1 MKRHAFLKFAIL
13 ALAAAP
19 ASLTGQ
25 PVARTDLATPTPAA
39 LGAADRRDVVV
50 KLGEALRG
58 RYVFPQVGEQAARTI
73 ERALAAGAYDDLA
86 DPAAFAARLSAD
98 LAAVAHDKHLRIF
111 STATPPPRPP
121 AGAERPRAE
130 AGIVRADALRGGVG
144 YIEIVGFPPQRM
156 FKPVLDKAMAGLA
169 GSRALI
175 IDIRR
180 NGGGSPDGVAYLVS
194 FLVAPGRPINDIVT
208 RVEKT
213 NDFKRESFRSIP
225 TPVSFA
231 KVPVYVL
238 TSKDTFSGG
247 EEFAYDVQVLKR
259 GMLIGEVTGGG
270 ANPTGFVDLGH
281 DIAATVPFGRAE
293 NPVTKTNW
301 EGRGVQP
308 DVRVP
313 AGDALAAAL
322 KRAGA
327 KPVATVAAASLRQLF
342 APRTTPLP
350 GSEAALRRLI
360 AGFAIGKPEYGD
372 MVPELADST
381 RAQVPR
387 LQAQFSAL
395 GELRSVT
402 FRGPDAIGGDEYEL
416 HFANGNRLMA
426 LVLGPGGKVVA
437 LSSVVPLP

>member
-1 MKRHAFLKFAIL
+1 MKRHAFLKLATF

-19 ASLTGQ
+19 ASLNGQ
-25 PVARTDLATPTPAA
+25 PVAPTDQATAA
-39 LGAADRRDVVV
+39 TFGAAERRDIVV
-50 KLGEALRG
+50 KLGEALRA
-58 RYVFPQVGEQAARTI
+58 RYVFPQVGEQAAQTV
-73 ERALAAGAYDDLA
+73 ERALASGAYDGLA

-98 LAAVAHDKHLRIF
+98 LAGVAHDKHLRVF
-111 STATPPPRPP
+111 STATPPPPP
-121 AGAERPRAE
+121 PTGDEMPRAE
-130 AGIVRADALRGGVG
+130 AGIVRTDSLRGGIG
-144 YIEIVGFPPQRM
+144 YIEVVGFPPQGP
-156 FKPVLDKAMAGLA
+156 FKPVLDRAMAGLA

-194 FLVAPGRPINDIVT
+194 FLVAPGRPINDIVA

-213 NDFKRESFRSIP
+213 NDFKRESFRSVP

-247 EEFAYDVQVLKR
+247 EEFAYDLQVLKR
-259 GMLIGEVTGGG
+259 ATLIGEVTGGG
-270 ANPTGFVDLGH
+270 ANPTGFASLGH
-281 DIAATVPFGRAE
+281 DVGATIPFGRAE

-342 APRTTPLP
+342 APRATPLP

-360 AGFAIGKPEYGD
+360 AGFASGKPEYGD
-372 MVPELADST
+372 MAPELAESMPA
-381 RAQVPR
+381 RAPR

-395 GELRSVT
+395 GALRSMT
-402 FRGPDAIGGDEYEL
+402 FRGPDPMGGDEYEL

-426 LVLGPGGKVVA
+426 LVIGPGGKVVA
-437 LSSVVPLP
+437 LSSAMPLP